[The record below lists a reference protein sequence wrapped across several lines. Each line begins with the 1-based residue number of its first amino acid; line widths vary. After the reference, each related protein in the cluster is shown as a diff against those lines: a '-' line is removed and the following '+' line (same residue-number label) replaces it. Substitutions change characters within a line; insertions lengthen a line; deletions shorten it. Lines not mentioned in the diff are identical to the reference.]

1 MFNKVEFH
9 DILTLYGSIGS
20 PIKGGTFKMSIKRR
34 DKKNRILRDGETQ
47 CKDDKYRF
55 TFYENGKQKCF
66 YGWRL
71 ERTDPLPP
79 GKRECMAL
87 RDKEEELR
95 KSKDRGLA
103 CQGDGMTDPELV
115 DKYTLQ
121 KRGIKHTT
129 QAGYRTVLNILKN
142 DPFGAKRIDKIKL
155 SDAKIW
161 LIQLQENGR
170 GYSSIHSIR
179 GVLRPAFQMAV
190 DDDLLLKNPFEFQL
204 ATVIVNGS
212 VTRKVITLQQE
223 RQFLTFV
230 KNDSHFSKYYEG
242 ICILFKTGLRILE
255 FCGLTLADIDM
266 KERTIHVNHQL
277 QRSS

>member
-1 MFNKVEFH
+1 
-9 DILTLYGSIGS
+9 
-20 PIKGGTFKMSIKRR
+20 MSIKRR

-71 ERTDPLPP
+71 ERTAPLPP

-103 CQGDGMTDPELV
+103 CQGDGMTDPELM